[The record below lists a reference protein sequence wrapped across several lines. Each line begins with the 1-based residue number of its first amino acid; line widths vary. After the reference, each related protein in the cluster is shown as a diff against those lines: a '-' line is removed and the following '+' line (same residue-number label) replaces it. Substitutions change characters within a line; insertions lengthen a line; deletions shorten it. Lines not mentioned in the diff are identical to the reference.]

1 MFSYVTWIYTVCFDL
16 IQFTLSFPS
25 FSRCTCLSGPAPGFP
40 PHNAFL
46 QQSSPCGTGSK
57 HSVPAAHISV
67 SSKTSCAPVRWGQHP
82 SLALQPHSLTSQK
95 RCVLVSNLFWTLVMF
110 RNFCSF
116 IWLQLISNDII
127 QAAEDTK
134 GHVRADIFLVHF
146 IVMSLQQQ
154 IVLYF
159 YLFECTMLKFCMFL
173 CLHYGPN
180 WTFVLFVIKLLVQS
194 SIQNVSFIY
203 KKSFIKKK
211 MG

>member
-1 MFSYVTWIYTVCFDL
+1 
-16 IQFTLSFPS
+16 
-25 FSRCTCLSGPAPGFP
+25 
-40 PHNAFL
+40 
-46 QQSSPCGTGSK
+46 
-57 HSVPAAHISV
+57 
-67 SSKTSCAPVRWGQHP
+67 
-82 SLALQPHSLTSQK
+82 
-95 RCVLVSNLFWTLVMF
+95 MF
-110 RNFCSF
+110 RNVCSF
-116 IWLQLISNDII
+116 IWLQLLRNISNDII

-134 GHVRADIFLVHF
+134 GHVRADIFLVRF

-173 CLHYGPN
+173 CLRYGPN